1 MSAVFH
7 QGEGVMLSFRIIEPV
22 YGEVPLQYY
31 DIKAYIYDR
40 YGKKVLST
48 DDEAVDVITDGDMVY
63 IFIPEDKTKDMEG
76 IYFGKVELTYNE
88 QILYSN
94 ELNNF
99 EIIR

>member
-1 MSAVFH
+1 
-7 QGEGVMLSFRIIEPV
+7 MLSFRIIEPI

-40 YGKKVLST
+40 YGKKVLTT

-99 EIIR
+99 EIIQ

>member
-7 QGEGVMLSFRIIEPV
+7 QGEGVMLSFRIIEPI

-31 DIKAYIYDR
+31 DIKVYIYDR
-40 YGKKVLST
+40 YGNKRLT
-48 DDEAVDVITDGDMVY
+48 TEEDGVDVITDGDMVY
-63 IFIPEDKTKDMEG
+63 IFIPKDKTKAMEG
-76 IYFGKVELTYNE
+76 IYFGKAELTYNG
-88 QILYSN
+88 QILYTN

>member
-1 MSAVFH
+1 
-7 QGEGVMLSFRIIEPV
+7 MLSFRIIEPI

-31 DIKAYIYDR
+31 DIKVCIYDR
-40 YGKKVLST
+40 YGKEVLTT

-76 IYFGKVELTYNE
+76 IYFAKAELTYNE

>member
-1 MSAVFH
+1 MSAVFQ
-7 QGEGVMLSFRIIEPV
+7 QGEGVMLSFPIIEPI

-48 DDEAVDVITDGDMVY
+48 EDDGVDVITDVDMVY
-63 IFIPEDKTKDMEG
+63 IFIPEDKTKTMEG
-76 IYFGKVELTYNE
+76 IYFGKAELTYNG
-88 QILYSN
+88 QVLYSN

>member
-7 QGEGVMLSFRIIEPV
+7 QGEGIMLSFRIIEPI

-40 YGKKVLST
+40 YGKKVLT
-48 DDEAVDVITDGDMVY
+48 TEEDGVDVITDGDMGY
-63 IFIPEDKTKDMEG
+63 IFIPKDKTKTMEG
-76 IYFGKVELTYNE
+76 IYFGKAELTYNG
-88 QILYSN
+88 QLLYTN

>member
-7 QGEGVMLSFRIIEPV
+7 QGEGVMLSFRIIEPI

-31 DIKAYIYDR
+31 DIKVYIYDR
-40 YGKKVLST
+40 YGKKVLLT
-48 DDEAVDVITDGDMVY
+48 EDDGIDVITDGDMVY

-76 IYFGKVELTYNE
+76 IYFAKAELTYNE
-88 QILYSN
+88 QVLYSN